1 MILDPHTIVK
11 THISTERSARL
22 RELNNE
28 YVFEVDKEANKH
40 TIKRAI
46 EALFKVKVDKVRT
59 VMMPGKIRRMGRYE
73 GKTQTWKK
81 AFVRL
86 KKNEVIAVF
95 DNV

>member
-11 THISTERSARL
+11 SHISTERSSRL
-22 RELNNE
+22 REMNNE
-28 YVFEVDKEANKH
+28 YVFEVEKEANKH

-46 EALFKVKVDKVRT
+46 EALFKVKVDHVRT
-59 VMMPGKIRRMGRYE
+59 VVMPGKIRRMGRYE
-73 GKTQTWKK
+73 GKTPTWKK

-86 KKNEVIAVF
+86 KKNEVITVF